1 MLIWIYQLPYSRGR
15 APSEKLIR
23 RSPGSSR
30 AQNCGL
36 APEARKAQILDQS
49 QLSPWISNLLFLRS
63 IIQYHLELR
72 SECMLET
79 QLGNY
84 RFWWSYWNHGG
95 RQDNLG
101 EKDRVRRYMRW
112 ELNPKGFQTH
122 KDTQKKKSQQEGH
135 GSRVGTPW
143 VSSTLR
149 AVWGC
154 FLTLTPQ
161 WLGSWL
167 LVLQKSP
174 AYLPKGTS
182 SRDLHISAL

>member
-135 GSRVGTPW
+135 GSRGWNPLSVFHSQSCLGLLSDPD
-143 VSSTLR
+143 S
-149 AVWGC
+149 AVAR
-154 FLTLTPQ
+154 FL
-161 WLGSWL
+161 
-167 LVLQKSP
+167 
-174 AYLPKGTS
+174 AA
-182 SRDLHISAL
+182 SAAEVPCLSA